1 MTAMFIAENPLR
13 PLPMC
18 CYGELVVE
26 YLRVQVFLRHRVH
39 VYYVTL
45 RTPQSSVIHIQILV
59 VYFICPLLITTAIHT
74 HIKWNRHITILHY
87 TAVTWSD
94 WTSAL
99 SICSS
104 FSCTYSMTTSWNM
117 MYTSSSGVWSTRDIP
132 RPFFNRIITCRQ
144 KHNTYMI
151 TMWEIL

>member
-59 VYFICPLLITTAIHT
+59 VYFICPLLITTATHT
-74 HIKWNRHITILHY
+74 HKVKSTYHNITLHS
-87 TAVTWSD
+87 SD
-94 WTSAL
+94 L
-99 SICSS
+99 
-104 FSCTYSMTTSWNM
+104 
-117 MYTSSSGVWSTRDIP
+117 
-132 RPFFNRIITCRQ
+132 
-144 KHNTYMI
+144 
-151 TMWEIL
+151 E